1 MKDPDIIY
9 TNHSTTEL
17 QTLSVEFARHV
28 RRLFH
33 HLLRSS
39 RSEHNAIDQMYR
51 SGTSVGANIREAKY
65 AQSPKDFLHKLKIAE
80 KEMAE
85 FLYWLG
91 LLCDDPSSIDESDS
105 QQLAR
110 EAESIRRLLASTI
123 VSIKRKHGL

>member
-1 MKDPDIIY
+1 
-9 TNHSTTEL
+9 
-17 QTLSVEFARHV
+17 
-28 RRLFH
+28 
-33 HLLRSS
+33 
-39 RSEHNAIDQMYR
+39 MYR